1 MVEVVAHTSAIG
13 AEGDVEGVW
22 LLGVRPG
29 GVHGDCREGVGAE
42 ESEDVEARARF
53 LKVCEGGDGVREED
67 TVWDM
72 PAGWMIEV
80 VD

>member
-1 MVEVVAHTSAIG
+1 MVGGVVHTSANG

-22 LLGVRPG
+22 LLGGSPG
-29 GVHGDCREGVGAE
+29 GVPGDCRGVIGAE
-42 ESEDVEARARF
+42 ESDDVEVKARF

-72 PAGWMIEV
+72 PAGWMVEA